1 MVDPYVFD
9 SNLLRDHQ
17 SQCQVLELL
26 DHENSPHRIRDS
38 LSTQYLAQRE
48 TSSVRQ
54 VAQQRLQLAGDA
66 RQLKAR
72 LNSFPK
78 D

>member
-1 MVDPYVFD
+1 MVDPCEFD

-26 DHENSPHRIRDS
+26 DHENSPHHIHGNQS
-38 LSTQYLAQRE
+38 NQYLALRE